1 MFCEGISAEKACVQV
16 YVNQKVY
23 CEREAAIAEPILAR
37 NKDQLKLFHIFS
49 RLGYLLVTFRGNSR
63 SPGEISHVCELQ
75 GLTETMQ

>member
-37 NKDQLKLFHIFS
+37 NKDQLKLFHI
-49 RLGYLLVTFRGNSR
+49 
-63 SPGEISHVCELQ
+63 
-75 GLTETMQ
+75 